1 MVNDRLGGSQGFLEQ
16 LSDIIPRTVIR
27 GGPQASGGHHQIG
40 ATQGSFKRLSDRRT
54 SVMDGGLMIQTIAM
68 LAQLLCHPGM
78 MRVLGLADQQL
89 TPSIDQFDAHG
100 GHHSTK
106 HTTPQ

>member
-1 MVNDRLGGSQGFLEQ
+1 
-16 LSDIIPRTVIR
+16 
-27 GGPQASGGHHQIG
+27 
-40 ATQGSFKRLSDRRT
+40 
-54 SVMDGGLMIQTIAM
+54 MDGGLMIQTIAM

-106 HTTPQ
+106 HTTPQCSLDSLELRKEDGEDLLNRGPDLGSVVIHCEGKNPEL

>member
-1 MVNDRLGGSQGFLEQ
+1 
-16 LSDIIPRTVIR
+16 
-27 GGPQASGGHHQIG
+27 
-40 ATQGSFKRLSDRRT
+40 
-54 SVMDGGLMIQTIAM
+54 MDGGLMIQTIAV

-100 GHHSTK
+100 EHHSTK

>member
-1 MVNDRLGGSQGFLEQ
+1 
-16 LSDIIPRTVIR
+16 
-27 GGPQASGGHHQIG
+27 
-40 ATQGSFKRLSDRRT
+40 
-54 SVMDGGLMIQTIAM
+54 MDGGLMIQTIAM

-78 MRVLGLADQQL
+78 MRVLGWADQQL

-106 HTTPQ
+106 HTTPQCSLDSLGVGKKNGEDLSKRGPTLSSVVIHYEGKNPRL